1 MHGAECD
8 TDTIIKIIKQL
19 VERGR
24 PERSLTPS
32 QKKEEKTGSK
42 KMEGVFS
49 RRKSCKVAFYLCAR
63 APKPVEDNDCA
74 AFTLPS
80 LFVLQGT

>member
-8 TDTIIKIIKQL
+8 TDSIIKIIKQL

-24 PERSLTPS
+24 PERTPPPPK
-32 QKKEEKTGSK
+32 KKEK
-42 KMEGVFS
+42 KGTKEMEVVFS

-63 APKPVEDNDCA
+63 APKPVENKECA